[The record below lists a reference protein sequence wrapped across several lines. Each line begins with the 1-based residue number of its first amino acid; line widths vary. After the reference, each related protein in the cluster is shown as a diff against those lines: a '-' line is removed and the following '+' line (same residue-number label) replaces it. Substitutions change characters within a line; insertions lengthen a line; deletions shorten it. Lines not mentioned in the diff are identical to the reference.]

1 MIVENE
7 DNPLKNDTA
16 QLTLCGILIVRYAM
30 NEKIT
35 ARAALARENFLKGYG
50 CAQAVLLAYAD
61 LTGLD
66 EKTLA
71 RLGSSFGGGMG
82 RLREVCGAVSGAF
95 AVLGF
100 LCGYDD
106 PTDKEGKSRHYADV
120 RELARRITEK
130 SGSGSIICREILAS
144 RSIPNEAGGEAEAR
158 TPEYYHKRP
167 CAELVYV
174 AAEALGEMLGEKGI
188 MG

>member
-1 MIVENE
+1 
-7 DNPLKNDTA
+7 
-16 QLTLCGILIVRYAM
+16 M

>member
-1 MIVENE
+1 
-7 DNPLKNDTA
+7 
-16 QLTLCGILIVRYAM
+16 M

-106 PTDKEGKSRHYADV
+106 PTDKEGKSRHYADI

-167 CAELVYV
+167 CADLVYV

>member
-1 MIVENE
+1 M
-7 DNPLKNDTA
+7 K
-16 QLTLCGILIVRYAM
+16 
-30 NEKIT
+30 EKIN
-35 ARAALARENFLKGYG
+35 ARAEAARTHFLSGYG

-167 CAELVYV
+167 CAELVYI
-174 AAEALGEMLGEKGI
+174 AAEALGEMLCEKGI